1 MASFC
6 TFYNFKS
13 VINKLTCYKNPDN
26 PSYIDLIS
34 TNCPNYFQNSSTFE
48 TGLSD
53 FHKLILPFFKSEIP
67 QQQPN
72 IKSHQNYKRFD
83 SQTFESVIFLKIDKN
98 MSTDSEVFNVPLS
111 IHWINMIP
119 SKKYLRANHSNFVIK
134 ELSKAIM
141 NRSRLRDQFLQN
153 KSAES
158 RMKCNKKINI
168 CAALLRKTKSKYY
181 EDLRLSDVKDN
192 KKFWKTAKALLGNK
206 IKSKSQKHLQS

>member
-1 MASFC
+1 
-6 TFYNFKS
+6 
-13 VINKLTCYKNPDN
+13 
-26 PSYIDLIS
+26 
-34 TNCPNYFQNSSTFE
+34 
-48 TGLSD
+48 
-53 FHKLILPFFKSEIP
+53 
-67 QQQPN
+67 
-72 IKSHQNYKRFD
+72 
-83 SQTFESVIFLKIDKN
+83 

-168 CAALLRKTKSKYY
+168 CVALLRKTKSKYY